1 MRRFFCL
8 VVLVLLIASI
18 GISAYAAVEVSS
30 MSVDAKVKEDSSC
43 KVTLKVTIHIDKS
56 ESSLVFPL
64 PKEATNV
71 KVNGNSEPTTVSGDT
86 RQINL
91 TQVLGKVTGDF
102 MITITYELDDAVHT
116 KDGDLLEL
124 RVPLASGFAYPIKAL
139 SFSVNLPDDVEYKP
153 TFESGYHQANIE
165 TDIEVFPIA
174 GSTVSGYFT
183 EELKDYET
191 VVMKLRVTEDMF
203 PQTLADT
210 QDYTF
215 ALYGMAICGGL
226 ALVYWLIFL
235 RSWPFRKMRTTEPLQ
250 GITAGEIPCV
260 MNLQGANLHLT
271 VLTWARLG
279 YIMIY
284 LERGDRVVLRRR
296 MDMGNERKEAEQ
308 KLFRKLFSK
317 GDVVATTSLHYAS
330 LTLAVEQK
338 PFAMGERIHR
348 HSGNLKV
355 FRGLVAGIGLFGGIC
370 VAVAMTNGA
379 FLQGLLI
386 LLLSILGAVTGWYVQ
401 KWGCS
406 LLPFNRHRVLLC
418 FGICLGWLLLGWIS
432 GAMNGALPMVLGLLA
447 GGLFLATGGRRT
459 DLGKTA
465 IAETLGLRSYLRSA
479 DKMLLQRQL
488 SNDPDCFFAMAPYAM
503 SLGVATAF
511 ARRFGHVRM
520 GPCPYLTT
528 GKEENVTAEEW
539 VKRLSFVVEQMGE
552 RARQLPKERTVNSL
566 RNLSGR

>member
-1 MRRFFCL
+1 MRRIFCL
-8 VVLVLLIASI
+8 FVLILLLASVA
-18 GISAYAAVEVSS
+18 ISAYAAVEVSS
-30 MSVDAKVKEDSSC
+30 LDVDAKVKEDSSC

-71 KVNGNSEPTTVSGDT
+71 KVNGNAEPTTVSGDT
-86 RQINL
+86 RNINL

-102 MITITYELDDAVHT
+102 MITITYELDDVVHT
-116 KDGDLLEL
+116 MDEDLLEL

-139 SFSVNLPDDVEYKP
+139 SFSVTLPDDVKNKP
-153 TFESGYHQANIE
+153 SFESGYHHANIE
-165 TDIEVFPIA
+165 TDIEVFPIS

-226 ALVYWLIFL
+226 ALLYWLIFL
-235 RSWPFRKMRTTEPLQ
+235 RSWPFRKERTTEPLQ

-260 MNLQGANLHLT
+260 LNMQGANLHLT

-284 LERGDRVVLRRR
+284 LERGDKVVLRRR

-317 GDVVATTSLHYAS
+317 GDVVSTTSLHYAS
-330 LTLAVEQK
+330 LVLSFEKK

-348 HSGNLKV
+348 HSGNLNV
-355 FRGLVAGIGLFGGIC
+355 FRGLIAGMGLFGGIC
-370 VAVAMTNGA
+370 VAVAMTGGA

-386 LLLSILGAVTGWYVQ
+386 LVLSVLGAVTGWYVQ
-401 KWGCS
+401 KWGCN
-406 LLPFNRHRVLLC
+406 LLPFNRHRVLTCL
-418 FGICLGWLLLGWIS
+418 GICLGWILLGWIS
-432 GAMNGALPMVLGLLA
+432 GAMNGALPMVIGLLV
-447 GGLFLATGGRRT
+447 GGLFLAVGGRRT
-459 DLGKTA
+459 DMGKKA
-465 IAETLGLRSYLRSA
+465 IKETMGLRSYLRSA
-479 DKMLLQRQL
+479 DQMLLQRQF
-488 SNDPDCFFAMAPYAM
+488 SSDPDCFFEMAPYAM
-503 SLGVATAF
+503 ALGVGTAY

-520 GPCPYLTT
+520 GPCPYLNT
-528 GKEENVTAEEW
+528 GKEETVTAEEW
-539 VKRLSFVVEQMGE
+539 IKRLTFVVEQMSL
-552 RARQLPKERTVNSL
+552 RSRQLPKERTLQSL